1 MRAPARGRLMTAID
15 AQFYWMSAKIPSD
28 QFLLYAFAGVPADL
42 DDAIAEV
49 LDRARAIPDLSIRV
63 ADAGVLRYPRWVPI
77 TEPSEDVAA
86 SRRRAP
92 GDGWAGC
99 LDAVVG
105 LAGEQLDVRVRPW
118 RLHVF
123 APVHD
128 IPGHR
133 DAGTVAVLQVAHALA
148 DGGRAS
154 ALAAWLFGRAAPV
167 APVHTPGRGFL
178 PWRAVVAART
188 HRSRVDDTAAG
199 LLPPPVGDRPP
210 LATNN
215 RPAGGR
221 AVRTLVRQRSE
232 LSGPSVTVAVLSAV
246 SAALSEYLDEPCD
259 ELGAEVP
266 MAKAGERQ
274 AHNHFGN
281 IPVGLYPLLSHDAR
295 CERIAADIAGGRLRG
310 RHPASAAADRAFAAT
325 PAALLRWGVDNFDPD
340 ARPERVTGNTVVSS
354 VHRGAADLHFG
365 AAPVLL
371 TAGFPALSPAMG
383 LTHGV
388 HGIGD
393 TVVIS
398 VHAAESAVRD
408 IEVYLR
414 LLDAAL

>member
-1 MRAPARGRLMTAID
+1 MRGRPMTAID

-28 QFLLYAFAGVPADL
+28 QFLLYAFAGLPADL
-42 DDAIAEV
+42 DAAIAEV
-49 LDRARAIPDLSIRV
+49 LDRARMIPDFSIRI
-63 ADAGVLRYPRWVPI
+63 ADAGALRYPRWVPI
-77 TEPSEDVAA
+77 TEPREDVAA
-86 SRRRAP
+86 IRAP
-92 GDGWAGC
+92 GDSWAGC
-99 LDAVVG
+99 LDAVAG
-105 LAGEQLDVRVRPW
+105 LTDDQLDVRVVPW

-133 DAGTVAVLQVAHALA
+133 GAGTVVVLQVAHALA

-167 APVHTPGRGFL
+167 PRVTKPGRGFL

-188 HRSRVDDTAAG
+188 HRRRVDDTAAG
-199 LLPPPVGDRPP
+199 LLPAPVGDRPV

-221 AVRTLVRQRSE
+221 TVRTLVRQRTE
-232 LSGPSVTVAVLSAV
+232 LGGPTVTVAVLSAV

-266 MAKAGERQ
+266 MAKAGGRQ

-281 IPVGLYPLLSHDAR
+281 IPVGLYPRLGHDSR

-325 PAALLRWGVDNFDPD
+325 PAALLRWGVANFDPD
-340 ARPERVTGNTVVSS
+340 VRPERVTGNTVVSS
-354 VHRGAADLHFG
+354 VHRGAADLRFG
-365 AAPVLL
+365 AVPVLL

-393 TVVIS
+393 TVVVS
-398 VHAAESAVRD
+398 VHSAESAVED